1 MFSEGVYMKKGLSIF
16 LKIVSILMII
26 GGVECLIFSAT
37 YQESPKKVEHASD
50 IIVSDITD
58 YSIVYIEELNVLE
71 RYAFKTKD
79 EYKDSEGTYT
89 EVNFYVYDASSP
101 MDNNELF
108 AEYYIV
114 KFRDKTGQEQ
124 IASLS
129 VSSDEEIA
137 TSLSKCPTTISACIG
152 VSPVSN
158 SKLLNSYDKE
168 LKQIREQSLL
178 EYSTTSELPQISN
191 ITFGYQNESIEQY
204 QKEFESDVK
213 SAKII
218 ALVFGIVLIVGG
230 TALFI
235 HVRKKQSKSK

>member
-1 MFSEGVYMKKGLSIF
+1 M
-16 LKIVSILMII
+16 
-26 GGVECLIFSAT
+26 
-37 YQESPKKVEHASD
+37 
-50 IIVSDITD
+50 
-58 YSIVYIEELNVLE
+58 
-71 RYAFKTKD
+71 
-79 EYKDSEGTYT
+79 
-89 EVNFYVYDASSP
+89 
-101 MDNNELF
+101 
-108 AEYYIV
+108 
-114 KFRDKTGQEQ
+114 Q

-137 TSLSKCPTTISACIG
+137 TSLNKCPTTISACIG